1 MSRRGR
7 RRFAKANLQLI
18 ARCQMARPPC
28 WIALKEIARRR
39 NMTRSELVA
48 AIKPERQHVNLTSA
62 VRVFVLDF
70 YRDQIGMW
78 IGKKSES
85 PPAK

>member
-1 MSRRGR
+1 MSRVPNRSVTIAGR
-7 RRFAKANLQLI
+7 KTS
-18 ARCQMARPPC
+18 MALEDAF

-48 AIKPERQHVNLTSA
+48 AIKLERQHVNLTSA
-62 VRVFVLDF
+62 IRVSVLDF
-70 YRDQIGMW
+70 YRDQISML
-78 IGKKSES
+78 IDKKTES